1 MRIVNLTKNPAT
13 PEQIA
18 AGVVDLQ
25 GSSLEILKRF
35 MVIEEPQSETY
46 MQSAAGILA
55 SLVVAADAEAALVDG
70 ASFFASTLETA
81 LKERNIKPMHAG
93 FVEA

>member
-1 MRIVNLTKNPAT
+1 MGGAMRIVNLTQHPAT
-13 PEQIA
+13 PKQIA

-35 MVIEEPQSETY
+35 MAIEEPQSETY

-55 SLVVAADAEAALVDG
+55 SLVVAADAEAAMVDG
-70 ASFFASTLETA
+70 ESFLADTLEMA
-81 LKERNIKPMHAG
+81 LKERNIKPLY
-93 FVEA
+93 FC